1 MPLCSIAFVMKVSDV
16 APPGFYVPPYRTEA
30 VKAPGD
36 YTLDQYRAT
45 AGAGV
50 VALHRNLTELDSAIG
65 RRLLECILPHYAAAA
80 AAPCGTTATPAI
92 VHLYKE
98 LLARW
103 TGTFQ
108 ESSLSTNMVIEAP
121 NGTAVYVAVHAFVC
135 PRPQA

>member
-1 MPLCSIAFVMKVSDV
+1 MPLCSTAFVMKVSDV
-16 APPGFYVPPYRTEA
+16 APPGFYDPPYRTET
-30 VKAPGD
+30 VEAPSD

-50 VALHRNLTELDSAIG
+50 VALHRNLIELDSAVS

-92 VHLYKE
+92 MYLYEE
-98 LLARW
+98 LLATW
-103 TGTFQ
+103 TDNFQ
-108 ESSLSTNMVIEAP
+108 ESSLSTNMVIKAP